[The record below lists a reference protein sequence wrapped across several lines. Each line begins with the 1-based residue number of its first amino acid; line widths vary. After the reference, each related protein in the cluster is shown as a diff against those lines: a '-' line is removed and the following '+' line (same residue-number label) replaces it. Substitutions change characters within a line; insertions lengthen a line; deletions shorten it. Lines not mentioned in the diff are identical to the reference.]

1 MIWKNHMSNESSLT
15 KVQEHSIIV
24 ANSNDRPRARKHI
37 SKIVWRVYQQTF
49 SNQEVM
55 MKTYTRFL
63 KIVSLGF
70 AVLFSLFL
78 MSCGSDSDSSSSIK
92 YSGIE
97 TQATIDDTNA
107 EDLSRGAYENGEF
120 GSTLS
125 EMSPAAMATAL
136 PGSPPISPR
145 LLTFV
150 QTLETIVNEIVLPV
164 ESSAPS
170 YRAVQSGKFEIDGS
184 CGGNMSLEA
193 SVDDIAGTYTAK
205 IKLDH
210 FCNGG
215 VTLNGK
221 MSMEG
226 SFDPGGAT
234 FFSLFFSF
242 NLTFQSNEE
251 SFALKGDLDIDYED
265 DQAAMVMNVLMEDA
279 GGKAFRIDNYTWT
292 VIDYGTYSTVD
303 ISGRFYH
310 PDHGYV
316 DIVTT
321 EVFVINQGQDSA
333 SSGILVVTGKDNTKA
348 RLTVLSTNSY
358 LVEVDIGDGNGYVPV
373 TT

>member
-1 MIWKNHMSNESSLT
+1 MSNESSLT
-15 KVQEHSIIV
+15 KAQEHSIIL

-55 MKTYTRFL
+55 MKTYTRSL
-63 KIVSLGF
+63 KILSLGF

-78 MSCGSDSDSSSSIK
+78 MSCGSDSGSSSSSIK

-97 TQATIDDTNA
+97 NQATIDDTNA

-145 LLTFV
+145 LLAFV

-170 YRAVQSGKFEIDGS
+170 YKAVQSGKFEIDGS
-184 CGGNMSLEA
+184 CGGNMSAEA
-193 SVDDIAGTYTAK
+193 SVDDTAGTYSAK

-215 VTLNGK
+215 VTLHGK

-226 SFDPGGAT
+226 SFDPEGDT

-242 NLTFQSNEE
+242 NLTFQSSEE
-251 SFALKGDLDIDYED
+251 SFALNGDLDIDYED
-265 DQAAMVMNVLMEDA
+265 DLAAMVMNVLLEDA
-279 GGKAFRIDNYTWT
+279 SGKTFRIDNYTWT

-333 SSGILVVTGKDNTKA
+333 SSGVLVVTGKDNTKA
-348 RLTVLSTNSY
+348 RLTVLSTNSF
-358 LVEVDIGDGNGYVPV
+358 LVEMDIGDGNGYVPV
-373 TT
+373 T